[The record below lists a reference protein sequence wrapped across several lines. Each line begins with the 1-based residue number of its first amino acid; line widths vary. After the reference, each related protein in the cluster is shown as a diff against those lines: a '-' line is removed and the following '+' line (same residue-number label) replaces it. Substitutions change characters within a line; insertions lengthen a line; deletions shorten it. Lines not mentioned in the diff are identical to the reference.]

1 MNKYKRCKRGRDKKT
16 MPAPDFPKINNFVYF
31 SPTRHGK
38 TEKVINISN
47 YYKISDENYNYVLYL
62 GNELLKNCLKVEGIK
77 SYFARNIFG
86 SGRNSLKHI
95 PFIERIK
102 LILKA
107 NPIDL
112 DEKNLFYLFFD
123 NLHNLPEYIDT
134 LIDFLNGKNV
144 NKYIFSLVENE
155 LHDLEKLIDIKN
167 NRYRV
172 GMGIHDTNSIK
183 LWLNELKRMIPYIH
197 KIFLIFKLLI
207 PLMQNS
213 KNMKDDNYK
222 VLKFNKE

>member
-16 MPAPDFPKINNFVYF
+16 MPAPDFPKMGEFVYF
-31 SPTRHGK
+31 SPPRHGK
-38 TEKVINISN
+38 
-47 YYKISDENYNYVLYL
+47 NYVLYI
-62 GNELLKNCLKVEGIK
+62 GEELLKNCLKIERLK

-86 SGRNSLKHI
+86 IGRNSLKNI

-102 LILKA
+102 LILKV
-107 NPIDL
+107 NPINL
-112 DEKNLFYLFFD
+112 NEKKFLYLFFD
-123 NLHNLPEYIDT
+123 NLHNLPEYSDT
-134 LIDFLNGKNV
+134 LIDLLNGKNV
-144 NKYIFSLVENE
+144 NEYIFSLVENE

-183 LWLNELKRMIPYIH
+183 IWLNELQRMIPYIQ
-197 KIFLIFKLLI
+197 KTRLETIECTKAKYS
-207 PLMQNS
+207 QNS

-222 VLKFNKE
+222 VLKFSKE

>member
-62 GNELLKNCLKVEGIK
+62 GNELLKNCLKVERIK
-77 SYFARNIFG
+77 SSFARNIFG

-183 LWLNELKRMIPYIH
+183 LWLNELQRMIPYIH

-207 PLMQNS
+207 PLMQTQQDMEQE
-213 KNMKDDNYK
+213 K
-222 VLKFNKE
+222 